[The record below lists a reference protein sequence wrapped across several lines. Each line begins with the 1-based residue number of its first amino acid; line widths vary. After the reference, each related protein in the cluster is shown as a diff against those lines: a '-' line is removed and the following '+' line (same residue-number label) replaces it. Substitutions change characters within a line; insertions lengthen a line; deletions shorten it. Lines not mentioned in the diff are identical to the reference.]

1 MRFAQTQRPP
11 TWRIL
16 AWSAEELD
24 EEGSKRFGR
33 TALEGWWIQRTQNRI
48 VLNMGI
54 KSRRE
59 SSAGVHPTKR
69 LIQID
74 ALRIGCRSRKNRLR
88 VHLCHSSFLFARRS
102 CGWILLPLRG

>member
-11 TWRIL
+11 TLRIH
-16 AWSAEELD
+16 AWSAEDLG
-24 EEGSKRFGR
+24 EEGSKRVDR
-33 TALEGWWIQRTQNRI
+33 TSLEGFWIQRTQNWI

-88 VHLCHSSFLFARRS
+88 IHLCYSSFHFARRS
-102 CGWILLPLRG
+102 FGFIISA